1 MGQTRIDD
9 RYRVDT
15 IRRKKTFE
23 RAKERVGAA
32 GVQLGEASPLRTPQG
47 PVPPSQTRIS
57 RVDDYGAS
65 RVPSP
70 FSGLNGV
77 MSPLKDCSFNALVDS
92 LHG

>member
-1 MGQTRIDD
+1 M
-9 RYRVDT
+9 
-15 IRRKKTFE
+15 
-23 RAKERVGAA
+23 GAA

-70 FSGLNGV
+70 FSGLNGCLLYT
-77 MSPLKDCSFNALVDS
+77 SDAADE
-92 LHG
+92 